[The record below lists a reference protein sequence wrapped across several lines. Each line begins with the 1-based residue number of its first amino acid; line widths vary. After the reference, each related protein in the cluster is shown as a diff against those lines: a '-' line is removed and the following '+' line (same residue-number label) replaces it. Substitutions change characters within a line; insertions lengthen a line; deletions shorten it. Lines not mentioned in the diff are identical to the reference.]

1 MIACRFG
8 QPGVRSRKNKAEWQ
22 PTSGVKDKAKL
33 PSIDV
38 SNLRLTRKL
47 GQGGLGTVYQGFLEG
62 NPVAIKRYRH
72 QPKMYNNNPDQDRE
86 ALHTEARLLQS
97 VKHPNVVDVLC
108 FVVEDGIL
116 NGFAMEL
123 LGESLHKSSSK
134 GHLSHSRLA
143 KAFRQTCQAVSH
155 LHGMLVAH
163 LDIKP
168 SSICWKDYSSCSIKL
183 IDFDSALQLKH
194 HDQVLPRLHGDLC
207 VQSPERVAKSPCLA
221 LDEDNYMSGHTFY
234 TLIGETHGNRAAEE
248 LRARAMRLLRPAGQ
262 RPSTQDTLQHWYKP
276 IEDEP

>member
-62 NPVAIKRYRH
+62 NPVAVKRYRH
-72 QPKMYNNNPDQDRE
+72 QPKTYSNNPDQDRE

-108 FVVEDGIL
+108 FVAEDGIL

-134 GHLSHSRLA
+134 GHLSHA
-143 KAFRQTCQAVSH
+143 KAFPLTCQAVSH
-155 LHGMLVAH
+155 LHGMLVTH

-168 SSICWKDYSSCSIKL
+168 SNIGWKD
-183 IDFDSALQLKH
+183 D
-194 HDQVLPRLHGDLC
+194 
-207 VQSPERVAKSPCLA
+207 
-221 LDEDNYMSGHTFY
+221 
-234 TLIGETHGNRAAEE
+234 
-248 LRARAMRLLRPAGQ
+248 
-262 RPSTQDTLQHWYKP
+262 
-276 IEDEP
+276 